1 MAALRGRPIAR
12 GMAAL
17 GLALL
22 AAGCAGDGPTNLGPV
37 AAPAEAPR
45 VTGIER
51 AADREHARLVQAFGG
66 EVRAPAMQAL
76 LAETVTRLVPA
87 TERPDESYRITILDS
102 PLVNAFAL
110 PSGRLYV
117 TRGLLALAN
126 DTAEIAGVL
135 AHEIA
140 HVTLRHAAA
149 RTEREQRSALIGRVM
164 AELARN
170 PSASAAVLSEA
181 RYDIARFSRAQE
193 IEADQIGV
201 RTLAA
206 AGFDPYGSVRFLESL
221 GRASDLR
228 PGAGSAGSGRA
239 GADMLATHP
248 STPERVQAAILAA
261 RRAAA
266 PGIGAA
272 DRARYLAALDGLA
285 YGDNPTD
292 GLVRGRRFIHAR
304 LGVTFEAPEGIAL
317 ENTAQA
323 VVGASA
329 DGNRRLLFDAVQP
342 EPGQSLEQLLTSTW
356 SDPVETGSLRSTTVN
371 GLPAAVATSR
381 GREWSFRLAAVRV
394 GDTAYR
400 LIIAFR
406 SLNAEADRA
415 FETALDSVR
424 VLAPEEASGVR
435 PLRVRLVEAAGGD
448 TAATLAAR
456 MATGA
461 GDVERFLVLNGLSR
475 TGAITPGERYKVV
488 AD

>member
-1 MAALRGRPIAR
+1 MATVGGRARAWAGVAVVALV
-12 GMAAL
+12 
-17 GLALL
+17 
-22 AAGCAGDGPTNLGPV
+22 AAGCAGDGPTALGPV
-37 AAPAEAPR
+37 AAPVEAPR
-45 VTGIER
+45 VTGVER

-66 EVRAPAMQAL
+66 EYRSPSVQAL
-76 LAETVTRLVPA
+76 LAETVARLVPA
-87 TERPDESYRITILDS
+87 TERPSESYRVTILDS
-102 PLVNAFAL
+102 GLVNAFAL

-164 AELARN
+164 AELANN
-170 PSASAAVLSEA
+170 PSAGAALMSEA
-181 RYDIARFSRAQE
+181 RYDIARFSRTQE

-201 RTLAA
+201 RTLVA
-206 AGFDPYGSVRFLESL
+206 AGYDPYGAVRFLESL

-228 PGAGSAGSGRA
+228 PGAAPGAGRGSGP
-239 GADMLATHP
+239 DMLATHP
-248 STPERVQAAILAA
+248 STPERIQAAIQAA
-261 RRAAA
+261 RRAGA
-266 PGIGAA
+266 PGIGAG
-272 DRARYLAALDGLA
+272 DRSRYVSVLEGLT
-285 YGDNPTD
+285 YGDNPSD
-292 GLVRGRRFIHAR
+292 GQVRGRRFIHAR

-356 SDPVETGSLRSTTVN
+356 SDAVETGSLRSTTVN

-381 GREWSFRLAAVRV
+381 GRDWSFRLAAIRV
-394 GDTAYR
+394 GNTTYR

-406 SLNAEADRA
+406 SLNPEAERA
-415 FETALDSVR
+415 FEAALESVR
-424 VLAPEEASGVR
+424 ALSPEEASSVR
-435 PLRVRLVEAAGGD
+435 PLRVRVVTAGEGD
-448 TAATLAAR
+448 TAETLAAR
-456 MATGA
+456 MVYADRT
-461 GDVERFLVLNGLSR
+461 VERFRVLNGLNP
-475 TGAITPGERYKVV
+475 GAPVVPGERYKVV

>member
-1 MAALRGRPIAR
+1 
-12 GMAAL
+12 
-17 GLALL
+17 
-22 AAGCAGDGPTNLGPV
+22 V
-37 AAPAEAPR
+37 
-45 VTGIER
+45 ER

-66 EVRAPAMQAL
+66 EYRAPAVQAL
-76 LAETVTRLVPA
+76 LAETVARLVPV
-87 TERPDESYRITILDS
+87 TERPDETYRVTILDS
-102 PLVNAFAL
+102 PVVNAFAL

-164 AELARN
+164 AELANN
-170 PSASAAVLSEA
+170 PSAGAAVVSEA
-181 RYDIARFSRAQE
+181 RYDIARFSRTQE

-201 RTLAA
+201 RTLTQ
-206 AGFDPYGSVRFLESL
+206 AGYDPYGAVRFLESL

-228 PGAGSAGSGRA
+228 PGAAGSGGRNA
-239 GADMLATHP
+239 GTDMLATHP
-248 STPERVQAAILAA
+248 STPERIQAAIQAA

-272 DRARYLAALDGLA
+272 DRGRYVEAIEGLT

-292 GLVRGRRFIHAR
+292 GLVRGRRFVHAR

-342 EPGQSLEQLLTSTW
+342 EPGQSLEALLTSTW
-356 SDPVETGSLRSTTVN
+356 SDPVETGSLQATTVN

-381 GREWSFRLAAVRV
+381 GRDWSFRLAAIRV
-394 GDTAYR
+394 GATTYR

-406 SLNAEADRA
+406 SLNAEAERA
-415 FETALDSVR
+415 FEGALGSVR
-424 VLAPEEASGVR
+424 ALSPEEASAVR
-435 PLRVRLVEAAGGD
+435 PLRLRVV
-448 TAATLAAR
+448 TAAEGETAEALAAR
-456 MATGA
+456 LPYAERNL
-461 GDVERFLVLNGLSR
+461 ERFLVLNGLSR
-475 TGAITPGERYKVV
+475 GGPLNAGARYKIVG
-488 AD
+488 D